1 MKEFFQSLAAFW
13 KESVNYLAGALNRA
27 LEMLT
32 LRASDPVEAEEPH
45 GGRVFR
51 VENVGGSEKGRRR
64 VLFSGPRGWRIHVR
78 RLERG
83 RSGTHRHEWRQ

>member
-1 MKEFFQSLAAFW
+1 MKEFFQSLAASW
-13 KESVNYLAGALNRA
+13 KEIVNYLNGVLSRA
-27 LEMLT
+27 LEMLS

-51 VENVGGSEKGRRR
+51 VKGAEEGPRR
-64 VLFSGPRGWRIHVR
+64 VVYHGPTGWRVHVR